1 MHQSTDKK
9 NKVII
14 DLLFLF
20 ILSTTSGK
28 FVESQNSPSS
38 TINQINI
45 KGLSNVD
52 NSKIYDELKNL
63 FYRNILLVRND
74 EIKEVINQYN
84 IVEEYTV
91 KKIYPST
98 INISIKPTKLIARLS
113 NNDQLVGANGK
124 LIYDKKIKKRLPY
137 IFGEFNSQEF
147 LNFKKNIAKSKFN
160 FTKFKTLYF
169 FPSNRWDILTND
181 NILIKLSLD
190 NFSESLNLAYK
201 IINNNDFR
209 NINLIDLRINNN
221 LIIK

>member
-1 MHQSTDKK
+1 MHQSIDKK
-9 NKVII
+9 II
-14 DLLFLF
+14 IIYLLFLL

-28 FVESQNSPSS
+28 FVESQNSYSS
-38 TINQINI
+38 AINQINI
-45 KGLSNVD
+45 KGLSNAD
-52 NSKIYDELKNL
+52 NSKIYDELKKL

-74 EIKEVINQYN
+74 EIQKVINQYN
-84 IVEEYTV
+84 IVEEYSV

-113 NNDQLVGANGK
+113 DNNQLVGANGK
-124 LIYDKKIKKRLPY
+124 LIYDKKNKERLPY

>member
-1 MHQSTDKK
+1 MHQLIDKK
-9 NKVII
+9 KKII
-14 DLLFLF
+14 IYLLFLL

>member
-1 MHQSTDKK
+1 MHQLIDKK
-9 NKVII
+9 NKITI
-14 DLLFLF
+14 YLLFLF

-28 FVESQNSPSS
+28 FLENRNSYSF
-38 TINQINI
+38 TINEINI
-45 KGLSNVD
+45 NGLSKNGK
-52 NSKIYDELKNL
+52 SKIYNELNNL
-63 FYRNILLVRND
+63 FYKNILLIEKE
-74 EIKEVINQYN
+74 EIRGIIDKYN
-84 IVEEYTV
+84 IIEEYNV
-91 KKIYPST
+91 KKSYPST